1 MLLSGEPFAAFGAP
15 ASQNLPS
22 TSRRHACTKPMSS
35 FAMQVAGLI
44 RALHNLRFLAA
55 CGACT
60 PQKLQQNKGMVGQK
74 KGGKG
79 THGA

>member
-1 MLLSGEPFAAFGAP
+1 MRLSGEPLAAFGAP
-15 ASQNLPS
+15 ARENLPS
-22 TSRRHACTKPMSS
+22 TSCRHACTKPMSS

-55 CGACT
+55 CGIYT
-60 PQKLQQNKGMVGQK
+60 PQKSQQNNGMVGQK

-79 THGA
+79 THGV